1 MTKTDIALQ
10 IGAVVVAMDRDRKL
24 PRRAKQPYLDALMEL
39 AMAAKFEHDR
49 ELKLVANVLTPTTS

>member
-1 MTKTDIALQ
+1 MTNTDIALQ

-49 ELKLVANVLTPTTS
+49 EIKELEQVFKQGLS